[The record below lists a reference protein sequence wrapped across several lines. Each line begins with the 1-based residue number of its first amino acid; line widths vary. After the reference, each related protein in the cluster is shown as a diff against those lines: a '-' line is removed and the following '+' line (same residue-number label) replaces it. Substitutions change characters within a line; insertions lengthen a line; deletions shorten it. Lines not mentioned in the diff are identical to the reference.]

1 MEDNTIMDL
10 VEQVDIQML
19 KWMSQNKISP
29 LNLSAIILARLT
41 WLAQQTNCT
50 EDFLH
55 LLESPREAISKDD
68 KEQVVH

>member
-10 VEQVDIQML
+10 AEQVDIQML

-55 LLESPREAISKDD
+55 LLESPREAISNDD

>member
-1 MEDNTIMDL
+1 MEDNTLTDL

-19 KWMSQNKISP
+19 KWMSQNNISP
-29 LNLSAIILARLT
+29 LNLIAVVLARLT

-55 LLESPREAISKDD
+55 LLESPREMISKDD